1 MELAMHPFIAK
12 QFLEIDVNDRESLML
27 PGLSSQNFYADQESY
42 DNIINFRRAAK
53 LLRYLLY

>member
-1 MELAMHPFIAK
+1 MHPFIAK